1 MEKTSGI
8 FAIYKGTGAAKFS
21 IMWPQRGPARQLP
34 NGKQAEGFITK
45 NGGVLLEA
53 APAIGKRPDGLP
65 LYDWKQKITF
75 GIGVPDITKLLDP
88 KTQKLIHKKGDLI
101 KTLSFQP
108 GEGKYAG
115 TYKLFL
121 SENKRNVFIPL
132 DAGEFTALQ
141 RLLVGVMPKLM
152 AW

>member
-1 MEKTSGI
+1 MEKTSGVFSI
-8 FAIYKGTGAAKFS
+8 FKGTGAAKFS
-21 IMWPQRGPARQLP
+21 IMWPQRGNPRTLK

-53 APAIGKRPDGLP
+53 APAVGKRPDGLP
-65 LYDWKQKITF
+65 LYDWEQKITF
-75 GIGVPDITKLLDP
+75 GIGVPDIVKLLDP
-88 KTQKLIHKKGDLI
+88 KTQKLIHQNGDVT
-101 KTLSFQP
+101 KSLSFQP
-108 GEGKYAG
+108 GAGKYAG

-121 SENKRNVFIPL
+121 SANGKSVFVPL

>member
-8 FAIYKGTGAAKFS
+8 YSVFKGTGAAKFS
-21 IMWPQRGPARQLP
+21 IMHPTRSEPRQLRDSRM
-34 NGKQAEGFITK
+34 AEGFITK

-53 APAIGKRPDGLP
+53 APAVGKRDDGLP

-75 GIGVPDITKLLDP
+75 GIGVQDITQLLDP
-88 KTQKLIHKKGDLI
+88 KTQKLIHKKNDLI

-108 GEGKYAG
+108 GTGNHAG

-121 SENKRNVFIPL
+121 NEGSRKVFVPL
-132 DAGEFTALQ
+132 TAGEFTALQ
-141 RLLVGVMPKLM
+141 RLLVGVLPKLIG
-152 AW
+152 W